1 MVHTWAKDYEKHNGN
16 LEPVQ
21 IFFSG
26 SGGTGKSHLGK
37 VTYNAISKSML
48 YQCKD
53 PENPRVLLLVHTEI
67 SAVSIGETA
76 IHFGLVIKPGT
87 DLLGLNE
94 KSKAT
99 LSSGLSEVKLLI
111 TDKLSVVSFNLWT
124 DVDSRLGEIFLI
136 IPEKSFAGLSV
147 MKRNEAVPN
156 DFSGEIY
163 SLEANDKIPYYC
175 KYPLTLTQTNQ
186 NQTNAGGLAKLVQK

>member
-76 IHFGLVIKPGT
+76 IHMLEFY
-87 DLLGLNE
+87 
-94 KSKAT
+94 T
-99 LSSGLSEVKLLI
+99 LQYQSFSNKNKMFLLI
-111 TDKLSVVSFNLWT
+111 VCPVGRPLMCKESKNVSCIIG
-124 DVDSRLGEIFLI
+124 RLFW
-136 IPEKSFAGLSV
+136 KV
-147 MKRNEAVPN
+147 
-156 DFSGEIY
+156 
-163 SLEANDKIPYYC
+163 
-175 KYPLTLTQTNQ
+175 T
-186 NQTNAGGLAKLVQK
+186 